1 VGKALRSLLRKR
13 KKIVEYI
20 LVVLLLSAGIL
31 AYFLV
36 QKSNTSNSA
45 LRPDIFDRNLRDAL
59 NYYRLEE
66 YDRCEML
73 LKHVLDQAGRRR
85 TKSLAALYLGNI
97 YFKKNDFE
105 KALTLY
111 RDSVSYDRKNV
122 NALFN
127 SAVALSETGR
137 WTQSLERVQ
146 KALELQPDFRK
157 GLLFLGNLYYAAG
170 QFDMAEQMYTR
181 KQEDPV
187 FLFNLAMVYG
197 RINRRDESIKL
208 LSGLASSPD
217 APEALRGAA
226 AYECAVLMQKKDTYG
241 SVQYLKKA
249 TALFPDSPAVQY
261 NLACTLMKTAQF
273 SEAADILKAFTA
285 NPDYSKRREYVSLY
299 SFALVKSG
307 RYQDALN
314 FIVRSHTQNGDEL
327 TAQIAGDIFLELGD
341 LTQAQIYYR
350 EAIEKE
356 TIEKPVDQNAYV
368 NLVQIYLHQGSYE
381 RAIAVSD
388 EFEKRYPDS
397 VRPLICRADV
407 LFSLGDVKNA
417 RMYVRQ
423 VVEGNLVLVGDL
435 YRKHGLYDNA
445 LDLYGRAVA
454 EKPENMKVWE
464 KIAETYMTT
473 GHTERARSIY
483 KKIQNA
489 AIDPVWYYRSA
500 VILAGMEEGESARP
514 LYEELIRDFPYR
526 YEAYYNLALLLLKN
540 GEYAEALSFIKECL
554 EKNPGLAAPV
564 LAKLHTL
571 SGVTYIFLNRFE
583 DASRAFAA
591 ARTLDSNNFEVVQY
605 MEILENYAR

>member
-1 VGKALRSLLRKR
+1 
-13 KKIVEYI
+13 
-20 LVVLLLSAGIL
+20 LSAGIL

-36 QKSNTSNSA
+36 QKSGTSNSS
-45 LRPDIFDRNLRDAL
+45 LRPNIFDRNLRDAL

-66 YDRCEML
+66 YDRCELL

-105 KALTLY
+105 KALALY
-111 RDSVSYDRKNV
+111 RDSASYDRKNV

-127 SAVALSETGR
+127 SAVVLSKTGR

-146 KALELQPDFRK
+146 KVLELQPDFRK

-170 QFDMAEQMYTR
+170 QFDMAEQLYTR
-181 KQEDPV
+181 KQDDPL

-197 RINRRDESIKL
+197 RMNRRDESVKL

-226 AYECAVLMQKKDTYG
+226 AYECAILMQEKDTYD

-249 TALFPDSPAVQY
+249 RTVFPDSPAVQY
-261 NLACTLMKTAQF
+261 NLAYTLLKTAQF
-273 SEAADILKAFTA
+273 GEAADILKTFTA
-285 NPDYSKRREYVSLY
+285 DPDYSRRREYVSLF

-307 RYQDALN
+307 RYRDALN
-314 FIVRSHTQNGDEL
+314 FIIRSHTQNGDEL

-341 LTQAQIYYR
+341 LVQAQTYYK

-356 TIEKPVDQNAYV
+356 TIEKPVDQSTYV

-388 EFEKRYPDS
+388 DFEKHYPDS
-397 VRPLICRADV
+397 VRPIICRADV
-407 LFSLGDVKNA
+407 LFSLGNIKNA
-417 RMYVRQ
+417 RVYVRKAVQ
-423 VVEGNLVLVGDL
+423 SDGTGLILAGDL

-445 LDLYGRAVA
+445 LDLYGRVVA
-454 EKPENMKVWE
+454 EEPENMKVWE
-464 KIAETYMTT
+464 KIAETYVTT

-483 KKIQNA
+483 KKIKNA
-489 AIDPVWYYRSA
+489 AIDPVLYYRSA
-500 VILAGMEEGESARP
+500 VILAGMEEGEPGRS

-540 GEYAEALSFIKECL
+540 GQYTEALSFIKECL
-554 EKNPGLAAPV
+554 EKNPGLAGPV

-571 SGVTYIFLNRFE
+571 SGVIYLFQNRFE
-583 DASRAFAA
+583 DAARAFAA
-591 ARTLDSNNFEVVQY
+591 TRMLDSNNLAVVQY